1 MKLQDIPAP
10 RLLPSTMAFMA
21 VLLVVKS
28 GILIHAAVFD
38 GLKSDPTMV
47 TPALA
52 ASEPGKGKPPVA
64 GGAPPAIPAPSKASA
79 AADAAKPAGT
89 VRSADAGK
97 QPDTS
102 KPPEKPPEP
111 EAQAVSA
118 SEKALLQDLRQRRKE
133 LDAQADALKAR
144 EAVLAAAEQK
154 LSARV
159 VELQALQKKLETLD
173 AARKQN
179 EEAGWQGL
187 AKLYE
192 AMKPRDA
199 ATIFND
205 LTMPVLLQVLDRMKD
220 AKAAAVMAAMNPDKA
235 RDVTAELA
243 RLRLGHDPATAP
255 DGIAQTP
262 APAPSSAPL
271 GG

>member
-1 MKLQDIPAP
+1 MKLQDIPTP

-47 TPALA
+47 TPAQA
-52 ASEPGKGKPPVA
+52 ASEPGRGKPVA
-64 GGAPPAIPAPSKASA
+64 GGAPPSIPAPSKTNA
-79 AADAAKPAGT
+79 AADATKPVGT
-89 VRSADAGK
+89 VKSDVGK
-97 QPDTS
+97 QPDATRPAES
-102 KPPEKPPEP
+102 
-111 EAQAVSA
+111 EAQAISA

-144 EAVLAAAEQK
+144 ETVLAAAEQK

-159 VELQALQKKLETLD
+159 VELQALQKKLEALD

-243 RLRLGHDPATAP
+243 RLRLGHDPATGP
-255 DGIAQTP
+255 DGIAQPP
-262 APAPSSAPL
+262 ASTPL

>member
-1 MKLQDIPAP
+1 MNFQNVPTP
-10 RLLPSTMAFMA
+10 RLLPTTMAFMA

-28 GILIHAAVFD
+28 GLLIHAALFD
-38 GLKSDPTMV
+38 GLKPDPAMV
-47 TPALA
+47 ARAQA
-52 ASEPGKGKPPVA
+52 APEITKAKPVA
-64 GGAPPAIPAPSKASA
+64 GGPPPSLPAPPKAAPPAVGA
-79 AADAAKPAGT
+79 AAKPG
-89 VRSADAGK
+89 
-97 QPDTS
+97 
-102 KPPEKPPEP
+102 EP
-111 EAQAVSA
+111 ETPVISA

-144 EAVLAAAEQK
+144 ESVLVATEQK
-154 LSARV
+154 LTTRV
-159 VELQALQKKLETLD
+159 GELQTLQKKLEVLENAQTQ
-173 AARKQN
+173 K

-243 RLRLGHDPATAP
+243 RLRLGHDPATGP
-255 DGIAQTP
+255 DGVAPTP
-262 APAPSSAPL
+262 VSTPVAAPISAPL